1 MLTDEFNSIWEK
13 APKFPEIQ
21 SATDLE
27 ERIDVDSFVQIYRDI
42 DDLFEEDEEDQL
54 SNVAV
59 IPVPSS
65 LTPSKPDDDESSP
78 VEGVTSINPMQV
90 KDEGSIEDE
99 LEAIFYSMADKN
111 KLIPKERLKGWDE
124 VLKLF
129 EDDLLAED
137 EFEALWDQTPK
148 SPSDPE
154 KIDVDGFFSFNV
166 ALDDLF
172 DTDDDDDPID
182 NQQERSQ
189 SLIVEG
195 DMSPDQLFSALAG
208 MDGFV
213 SRDDLSRWS
222 ELQDLLN
229 DGELLVNELN
239 EIYLTSALG
248 KDKLDQSAFLKFY
261 SSIDALFEPE
271 DDGIVEKNLITAP
284 TSLPITAV
292 MSETKELLLRILE
305 GMNDV
310 DDTRLPCGLE
320 ASEREIA
327 SVLKLVNQLEREP
340 TNRIMAKG
348 GGVDAADLAGA
359 WELLYSSSSAM
370 KFNKG
375 LTGLGGSVPSGKFG
389 GLKQIL
395 KASKLLMDVEY
406 VERVSVTPSAASFDV
421 KVNGDW
427 EIRRST
433 SLFTGE
439 PSVILQVTPDRV
451 SYGPT
456 STRADHW
463 KSLGPMNI
471 LDVAYLDDDL
481 RIMRG
486 STSVD
491 TIFIFRRTKV

>member
-1 MLTDEFNSIWEK
+1 M
-13 APKFPEIQ
+13 
-21 SATDLE
+21 
-27 ERIDVDSFVQIYRDI
+27 
-42 DDLFEEDEEDQL
+42 
-54 SNVAV
+54 
-59 IPVPSS
+59 
-65 LTPSKPDDDESSP
+65 
-78 VEGVTSINPMQV
+78 
-90 KDEGSIEDE
+90 
-99 LEAIFYSMADKN
+99 
-111 KLIPKERLKGWDE
+111 
-124 VLKLF
+124 
-129 EDDLLAED
+129 LAED